1 MAELR
6 LGPLLRYVD
15 GSSATFWV
23 ETSRPCTAEVR
34 CADGARGS
42 AETFQVD
49 GHHYA
54 LVPVD
59 GLTPGT
65 VRTYEVV
72 LDGTTVW
79 PLPDSPFPPSVVRT
93 PEPDAPVRVT
103 FGSCRWAA
111 PPADEKDPVGP
122 DALDTLAARIA
133 ADPDGERPDVL
144 LLLGDQVY
152 ADEVSRATR
161 EWIAARRG
169 LADPP
174 GNQVADYEEYT
185 RLYYESWLD
194 PEIRWL
200 LSTVPSCMIF
210 DDHDVIDDWNTS
222 AAWVADMRATPWW
235 RERVLSGL
243 MSYWV
248 HQHLGNLSPRELSED
263 LLYAAVRE
271 TPDGTDVLRAFA
283 AQADADPASV
293 RWSYRRDFG
302 RTRVLML
309 DTRAARVLEESNRS
323 MLDPGE
329 ERWLREQALDAPG
342 SYDHL
347 LIGTSL
353 PWLLPH
359 LVHDAE
365 TWNAALCRGERG
377 ARWARFGEGLRRRAD
392 LEHWAAF
399 PSSFESL
406 TALIAEAGSGTRS
419 LEDAAAATPAGA
431 GAETAGAEAAGA
443 EDGTGAGTAAVGA
456 GAETSVAEVAGA
468 GAGTAAVG
476 AVAETSVAEVA
487 GAGDGTGAGTAAVG
501 AGAATEAGAGG
512 GTEAGANAGA
522 GVGAGAGAGTVIGA
536 GAGTVIGAGA
546 GTGAPATVL
555 VLSGDVHHAYVA
567 EPFWPGRRLEAT
579 VLQLTCSP
587 VHNRI
592 PLSIRL
598 GFRFG
603 WSRLART
610 LGHRLARHGRCARP
624 PVDWR
629 KTGGPWFGN
638 QLMTLTLRGRSAT
651 LRLEQA
657 LEVRGG
663 SGRSGDAT
671 AGRVRLTTV
680 TESVLTPLTP
690 Q

>member
-1 MAELR
+1 LAELR

-23 ETSRPCTAEVR
+23 EASRPCTAEVR
-34 CADGARGS
+34 CADGSRG
-42 AETFQVD
+42 ETRTFQVA

-54 LVPVD
+54 LVPVS

-65 VRTYEVV
+65 RTAYEIR
-72 LDGTTVW
+72 LDGTLVW
-79 PLPDSPFPPSVVRT
+79 PLPDSGFPPSVVST
-93 PEPDAPVRVT
+93 PDGEAVHVT

-111 PPADEKDPVGP
+111 PPDDERDPVGP

-133 ADPDGERPDVL
+133 SAPEGERPDVL

-152 ADEVSRATR
+152 ADEVSEATLG
-161 EWIAARRG
+161 WIAARRG

-174 GNQVADYEEYT
+174 GHQVADYEEYT

-222 AAWVADMRATPWW
+222 AAWVADMRATAWW
-235 RERVLSGL
+235 RERILSGL

-263 LLYAAVRE
+263 PLYAAVRE
-271 TPDGTDVLRAFA
+271 TPDGTDALRAFSA
-283 AQADADPASV
+283 RADADPASV

-302 RTRVLML
+302 RVRVLMV
-309 DTRAARVLEESNRS
+309 DSRAARVLDEQHRA

-329 ERWLREQALDAPG
+329 AQWLREQALEAPG

-353 PWLLPH
+353 PWLLPPLIH
-359 LVHDAE
+359 HAE
-365 TWNAALCRGERG
+365 TWNAALCTGERG
-377 ARWARFGEGLRRRAD
+377 ERWARFGEKVRRAAD

-399 PSSFESL
+399 PSSFDAL
-406 TALIAEAGSGTRS
+406 TEFIAEVGSGS
-419 LEDAAAATPAGA
+419 D
-431 GAETAGAEAAGA
+431 
-443 EDGTGAGTAAVGA
+443 
-456 GAETSVAEVAGA
+456 
-468 GAGTAAVG
+468 
-476 AVAETSVAEVA
+476 
-487 GAGDGTGAGTAAVG
+487 
-501 AGAATEAGAGG
+501 
-512 GTEAGANAGA
+512 
-522 GVGAGAGAGTVIGA
+522 
-536 GAGTVIGAGA
+536 
-546 GTGAPATVL
+546 APATVC

-567 EPFWPGRRLEAT
+567 EPSWSGGAQPDAR

-587 VHNRI
+587 VHNSI
-592 PLSIRL
+592 PRYIKL

-603 WSRLART
+603 WSG
-610 LGHRLARHGRCARP
+610 LGRAIGNWLSRHGRCTHP

-629 KTGGPWFGN
+629 RTGGPWFGN
-638 QLMTLTLRGRSAT
+638 QLMTLTLHGRSAS
-651 LRLEQA
+651 LRLDQA
-657 LEVRGG
+657 RTVRG
-663 SGRSGDAT
+663 SA
-671 AGRVRLTTV
+671 ARLETV
-680 TESVLTPLTP
+680 DESVLTPHR
-690 Q
+690 